1 MSDELKEGDEGY
13 VVPKKVDMEA
23 LKSMDSE
30 DESLARYK
38 AQLLGNALSGKQGN
52 KWFKIKIEYDDERRV
67 IIVSFGLN
75 FPNKEREDLVFDLT
89 TKEKIEELK
98 SNPIVV
104 KEGTDY
110 VFECKFKI
118 YHDLVS
124 ALKFVNTVSRSGIKL
139 EKKSHMMGR

>member
-52 KWFKIKIEYDDERRV
+52 K
-67 IIVSFGLN
+67 
-75 FPNKEREDLVFDLT
+75 
-89 TKEKIEELK
+89 
-98 SNPIVV
+98 
-104 KEGTDY
+104 
-110 VFECKFKI
+110 
-118 YHDLVS
+118 
-124 ALKFVNTVSRSGIKL
+124 
-139 EKKSHMMGR
+139 